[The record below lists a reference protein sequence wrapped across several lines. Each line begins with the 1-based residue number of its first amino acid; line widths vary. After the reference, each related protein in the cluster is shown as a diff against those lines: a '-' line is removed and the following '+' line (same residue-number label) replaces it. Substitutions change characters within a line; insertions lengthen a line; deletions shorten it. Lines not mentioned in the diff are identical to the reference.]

1 MPKIRHNDKVE
12 RDALMKML
20 ASQVGTSEKHVVKM
34 VEPEYM
40 ILAEVIKVTIVIETL
55 RRGGS

>member
-1 MPKIRHNDKVE
+1 
-12 RDALMKML
+12 MKML